1 MVNNY
6 NIFKNNI
13 VLVNVLVNML
23 NLKMIINNVIVVVC
37 IMLIKMLNI
46 VHNNVQMDNIKFQM

>member
-23 NLKMIINNVIVVVC
+23 SLKMIINNVIIVVC
-37 IMLIKMLNI
+37 IMLMKVLNI
-46 VHNNVQMDNIKFQM
+46 VHNNAQKDNIKFQM

>member
-37 IMLIKMLNI
+37 IMLVKVLNI

>member
-23 NLKMIINNVIVVVC
+23 NLKMIINNVIIVVC
-37 IMLIKMLNI
+37 IMLMKVLNI

>member
-23 NLKMIINNVIVVVC
+23 NLKMIINNVIIVVC
-37 IMLIKMLNI
+37 IMLMKVLNI
-46 VHNNVQMDNIKFQM
+46 VHNNAQKDNIKFQM